1 MEDSSSISAKLET
14 LRRRRGHRRGQ
25 VTKLRKKILD
35 VQNTP
40 PDDIDLLVV
49 DDLLLDLQTQTADHD
64 ALQAQIDVIY
74 VEHPDLSVDEEDE
87 RDRLQDA
94 YRSLKNILV
103 STQKAG
109 PLWADS
115 KVILQQLEH
124 AAASPRPDS
133 PHYRATVDGLVSS
146 YKALSISSASILR
159 YVPHL
164 RDRIAVLEEKSSY
177 LLQLINDD
185 FKDPVTSTPTPVPS
199 DPSHPTG
206 HNSSLHI
213 DVPTFDG
220 DPIKWEN
227 FETMFRAAI
236 KSRAKGHS
244 NLEIKGHLLKAVKH
258 PEGQTLLNN
267 LPCRET
273 DLDSMLA
280 TLKDRFG
287 SAEVIC
293 PMLIQ
298 KINRVTQFGLSAHD
312 IDFVHKNFA
321 LSFQKLH
328 SLVGDSLSSYLALVL
343 VGMMSLEC
351 KREWLRHKKPDAVPD
366 MWTLIEF
373 LKYWKKEL
381 APEPTAHSIQPA
393 TVPSSAIPPKPPNS
407 SP

>member
-1 MEDSSSISAKLET
+1 MEDSSNISAKLET

-49 DDLLLDLQTQTADHD
+49 DDLLLDLRTQTADHD

-87 RDRLQDA
+87 LDRLQDA

-115 KVILQQLEH
+115 KVILQQLER
-124 AAASPRPDS
+124 AAASPRPDC
-133 PHYRATVDGLVSS
+133 PYYRATVDGLVSS

-185 FKDPVTSTPTPVPS
+185 FKDPVMSTPTPVPS
-199 DPSHPTG
+199 NPSHPTG

-280 TLKDRFG
+280 TL
-287 SAEVIC
+287 
-293 PMLIQ
+293 
-298 KINRVTQFGLSAHD
+298 
-312 IDFVHKNFA
+312 
-321 LSFQKLH
+321 
-328 SLVGDSLSSYLALVL
+328 
-343 VGMMSLEC
+343 
-351 KREWLRHKKPDAVPD
+351 
-366 MWTLIEF
+366 
-373 LKYWKKEL
+373 
-381 APEPTAHSIQPA
+381 
-393 TVPSSAIPPKPPNS
+393 
-407 SP
+407 